1 MKVVVD
7 LIWGGLIISACTLVV
22 ASIIYHEG
30 QFISIAILLGGLAA
44 LISMTEQYHYRKRK
58 DFYEK
63 FKR

>member
-1 MKVVVD
+1 VKVVVD

-22 ASIIYHEG
+22 AAMIYHEG

-44 LISMTEQYHYRKRK
+44 SISMTEQYHYRKRR
-58 DFYEK
+58 DFYDK